1 MAAFHREVAKY
12 FAKYAASAA
21 GAPCSSSSSSSSSMA
36 SLVAFTPAAP
46 QPSAVRSFLSE
57 LLAPVWF
64 RFFRG
69 PLDRWNQAAIG
80 KYLREQGLMYDDLYS
95 DKEPVIERALEL
107 LPEDLAT
114 ARYRRIMR
122 ATHLNHV
129 RLYLPP
135 NEQNYDPFI
144 PYLAPYVEEAK
155 FQLQEEEELLG
166 YHMWERRLYSG
177 GCTGLGDFEPGMH
190 FLVSFPNMYGG
201 GGGGPQQGSLV
212 FFSPQQSPLL
222 RTSPKTIKTPNSK
235 LACMRR
241 LAPLLRLVCAAYVY
255 IYYVYNMYVL

>member
-12 FAKYAASAA
+12 FANYAASSP
-21 GAPCSSSSSSSSSMA
+21 GAPGK
-36 SLVAFTPAAP
+36 SLMAFTPAAP
-46 QPSAVRSFLSE
+46 KTSALRAALGD
-57 LLAPVWF
+57 LLAPVWY

-95 DKEPVIERALEL
+95 EKEPIIERALEL

-122 ATHLNHV
+122 ATHLSHI
-129 RLYLPP
+129 RLFLPP
-135 NEQNYDPFI
+135 HEQNYDPFI

-166 YHMWERRLYSG
+166 YHMWDRRLYSG
-177 GCTGLGDFEPGMH
+177 GCTGLGDTEPGLH
-190 FLVSFPNMYGG
+190 FLVSFPNMYGS
-201 GGGGPQQGSLV
+201 GGGPHNKAHLSSL
-212 FFSPQQSPLL
+212 
-222 RTSPKTIKTPNSK
+222 SK
-235 LACMRR
+235 GKMD
-241 LAPLLRLVCAAYVY
+241 
-255 IYYVYNMYVL
+255 

>member
-12 FAKYAASAA
+12 FAKYAASTP
-21 GAPCSSSSSSSSSMA
+21 GSTST
-36 SLVAFTPAAP
+36 SLMAFTPAAP
-46 QPSAVRSFLSE
+46 APSRFRTALGEVFS
-57 LLAPVWF
+57 PIWF

-107 LPEDLAT
+107 LPEDIAT

-122 ATHLNHV
+122 ATHLNHI

-135 NEQNYDPFI
+135 HEQNYDPFI

-166 YHMWERRLYSG
+166 YHMWDRRLYSG
-177 GCTGLGDFEPGMH
+177 GCTGFGDFEPGMH

-201 GGGGPQQGSLV
+201 GSGPHNKAHLSSLAR
-212 FFSPQQSPLL
+212 STS
-222 RTSPKTIKTPNSK
+222 RTK
-235 LACMRR
+235 
-241 LAPLLRLVCAAYVY
+241 
-255 IYYVYNMYVL
+255 